1 MVLHFRL
8 PLSFSPHPA
17 WPGHGLQTCTALM
30 LHNSAPVLHRKLEID
45 KKNKDNN
52 HNYTKNVLKEEKQKP
67 KTREFSRII

>member
-1 MVLHFRL
+1 MVLHSRL

-52 HNYTKNVLKEEKQKP
+52 HNYTKNVLIEENFYQKQGN
-67 KTREFSRII
+67 FLV